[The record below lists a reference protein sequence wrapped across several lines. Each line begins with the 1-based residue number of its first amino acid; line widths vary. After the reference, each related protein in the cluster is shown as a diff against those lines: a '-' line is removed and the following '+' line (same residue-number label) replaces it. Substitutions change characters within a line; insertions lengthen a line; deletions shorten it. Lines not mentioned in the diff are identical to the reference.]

1 MLAFFMYII
10 YRYFK
15 VQRWTREER
24 PARIAPWEN
33 NANIIDDRQKQ
44 KTKSSKHNICPI
56 ISNNNSLL
64 KQFLKRKGTRL
75 LRFDGEIKRKVSPS
89 VELVAWWK
97 KKRNSRK
104 ITSSLRHEELTFDY
118 LSISTIVDLTWI
130 IYQHEYNNNNNN
142 NNNTLFRLQNKMM
155 DVSIRQSNNTTSE
168 RKAISFSF
176 HATTNNTLQS
186 TG

>member
-89 VELVAWWK
+89 VELVACWK
-97 KKRNSRK
+97 KKEILERSPRLFATK
-104 ITSSLRHEELTFDY
+104 SSLLITFRFRPSWT
-118 LSISTIVDLTWI
+118 LLESFT
-130 IYQHEYNNNNNN
+130 
-142 NNNTLFRLQNKMM
+142 NT
-155 DVSIRQSNNTTSE
+155 NTTTTTTTTTLSFDCKI
-168 RKAISFSF
+168 RWWMFRYDRATILQAKDISFSF
-176 HATTNNTLQS
+176 HATTNNTQQS